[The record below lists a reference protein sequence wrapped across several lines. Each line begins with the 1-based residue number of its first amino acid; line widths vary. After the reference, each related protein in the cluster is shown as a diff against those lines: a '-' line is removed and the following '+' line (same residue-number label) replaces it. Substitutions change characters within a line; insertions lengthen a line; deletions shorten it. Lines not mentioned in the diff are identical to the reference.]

1 MIFSPA
7 FLDSSSWNDNNNNN
21 HNQQQQQQHAHGH
34 HQHHQ
39 VAAGCGSGGGGDGN
53 NSHELLQQQ
62 SMIPGTLADGG
73 GGAVGPA
80 KPMSM
85 SERARLARIPLPEPG
100 LKCPRCDSTNTKF
113 CYFNN
118 YSLSQPRHFC
128 KTCRRYWT
136 RGGALRN
143 VPVGGGCRR
152 NKRTKSSKS
161 SSSTSAAGSASATG
175 GTSSSTSSTATGGSS
190 SAAAAM
196 MPPQAQL
203 PFLASLHHPLG
214 GGDHYST
221 GASRLG
227 FPGLSSLDP
236 RAKPKPASAAAA
248 AGSASA
254 ATTTA
259 GSTPAGSTTTTTSST
274 CATPN
279 APALPAM
286 LGGNLSILP
295 PLLRLA
301 DFDAMSLGSTFS
313 GMAAAGKPPPVDAA
327 GCYSVGAATGLEQWR
342 LQQMQSFPFFHAMD
356 HQAAMAAPP
365 PAMAMPGM
373 FQLGLDGDGHGG
385 GGDDGGELHH
395 AMPSKREGYPRGMYG
410 DHHLAGGYTSYSS
423 ATTGN
428 HLL

>member
-1 MIFSPA
+1 LPNPSTLILYLLSRVTRPQLSSAQHHLLPTTMIFPPA

-39 VAAGCGSGGGGDGN
+39 VAAGCGGGGGGGDG

-62 SMIPGTLADGG
+62 SMIPGTLADGGGG

-128 KTCRRYWT
+128 RACRRYWT

-143 VPVGGGCRR
+143 VPVGGGYRR
-152 NKRTKSSKS
+152 H
-161 SSSTSAAGSASATG
+161 
-175 GTSSSTSSTATGGSS
+175 
-190 SAAAAM
+190 
-196 MPPQAQL
+196 AQ
-203 PFLASLHHPLG
+203 
-214 GGDHYST
+214 
-221 GASRLG
+221 
-227 FPGLSSLDP
+227 
-236 RAKPKPASAAAA
+236 RAKPKPASA

-259 GSTPAGSTTTTTSST
+259 GSTPAGSTTTTTTSST

-313 GMAAAGKPPPVDAA
+313 GMAAAAGKPPPVDAA

-373 FQLGLDGDGHGG
+373 FQLGLDGDGHGSG
-385 GGDDGGELHH
+385 GGEDGGELHH
-395 AMPSKREGYPRGMYG
+395 AMPSSKREGYPRGMYG

>member
-1 MIFSPA
+1 MIFPPA

-39 VAAGCGSGGGGDGN
+39 VAAGCGGGGGGGDG

-62 SMIPGTLADGG
+62 SMIPGTLADGGGG

-128 KTCRRYWT
+128 RACRRYWT

-143 VPVGGGCRR
+143 VPVGGGYRR
-152 NKRTKSSKS
+152 HAK
-161 SSSTSAAGSASATG
+161 
-175 GTSSSTSSTATGGSS
+175 
-190 SAAAAM
+190 
-196 MPPQAQL
+196 
-203 PFLASLHHPLG
+203 
-214 GGDHYST
+214 
-221 GASRLG
+221 
-227 FPGLSSLDP
+227 
-236 RAKPKPASAAAA
+236 RAKPKPASA

-259 GSTPAGSTTTTTSST
+259 GSTPAGSTTTTTTSST

-313 GMAAAGKPPPVDAA
+313 GMAAARRQATARRRGRLLLRRRRHRPRAMETTADAELPVLPRHGSPGGDGGATA
-327 GCYSVGAATGLEQWR
+327 GNGNAGDVPARPRRRRPWQRRRRRRWR
-342 LQQMQSFPFFHAMD
+342 
-356 HQAAMAAPP
+356 APP
-365 PAMAMPGM
+365 CDAIIEERRLPK
-373 FQLGLDGDGHGG
+373 GHVWR
-385 GGDDGGELHH
+385 
-395 AMPSKREGYPRGMYG
+395 SSPRWRI
-410 DHHLAGGYTSYSS
+410 
-423 ATTGN
+423 
-428 HLL
+428 HLLLQCNHRRFTPKLIEAYNELVSQGKSFEVVFVSGDSDQDAFNAYFAKMPWLAVPFSDSEALAKLNERYKVMGIPHLVILG

>member
-1 MIFSPA
+1 M
-7 FLDSSSWNDNNNNN
+7 
-21 HNQQQQQQHAHGH
+21 
-34 HQHHQ
+34 
-39 VAAGCGSGGGGDGN
+39 
-53 NSHELLQQQ
+53 
-62 SMIPGTLADGG
+62 PGTLPEG

-128 KTCRRYWT
+128 RACRRYWT

-143 VPVGGGCRR
+143 VPVGGGYRR
-152 NKRTKSSKS
+152 HAK
-161 SSSTSAAGSASATG
+161 
-175 GTSSSTSSTATGGSS
+175 
-190 SAAAAM
+190 
-196 MPPQAQL
+196 
-203 PFLASLHHPLG
+203 
-214 GGDHYST
+214 
-221 GASRLG
+221 
-227 FPGLSSLDP
+227 
-236 RAKPKPASAAAA
+236 RAKPKAASAAAA
-248 AGSASA
+248 AAAAAGSSA
-254 ATTTA
+254 ATTA
-259 GSTPAGSTTTTTSST
+259 GSTLAGSTTSST
-274 CATPN
+274 CTTAN

-286 LGGNLSILP
+286 LSGNLSILP

-313 GMAAAGKPPPVDAA
+313 GMGGKPPVDAA
-327 GCYSVGAATGLEQWR
+327 GCYSVGGATTGAAAAAGLEQWR

-356 HQAAMAAPP
+356 QGALAPA

-385 GGDDGGELHH
+385 GEDGGELHH
-395 AMPSKREGYPRGMYG
+395 AMPSKREAAGYPRGMYG

>member
-1 MIFSPA
+1 MIFPPA

-21 HNQQQQQQHAHGH
+21 HNQQQQQQQQQHAHGH

-39 VAAGCGSGGGGDGN
+39 VAAGCGGGGGGGDG

-62 SMIPGTLADGG
+62 SMIPGTLADGGGG

-128 KTCRRYWT
+128 RACRRYWT

-143 VPVGGGCRR
+143 VPVGGGSRR
-152 NKRTKSSKS
+152 HAK
-161 SSSTSAAGSASATG
+161 
-175 GTSSSTSSTATGGSS
+175 
-190 SAAAAM
+190 
-196 MPPQAQL
+196 
-203 PFLASLHHPLG
+203 
-214 GGDHYST
+214 
-221 GASRLG
+221 
-227 FPGLSSLDP
+227 
-236 RAKPKPASAAAA
+236 RAKPKPASA

-259 GSTPAGSTTTTTSST
+259 GSTPAGSTTTTTTSST

-313 GMAAAGKPPPVDAA
+313 GMAAPAGKPPPVDAA

-385 GGDDGGELHH
+385 GGGEDGGELHH
-395 AMPSKREGYPRGMYG
+395 AMPSSKREGYPRGMYG

>member
-1 MIFSPA
+1 MIFPPA
-7 FLDSSSWNDNNNNN
+7 FLDSSSWNDNNNQQQQ
-21 HNQQQQQQHAHGH
+21 QQQQQQHAHGH

-39 VAAGCGSGGGGDGN
+39 VAAGCGGGGGGDGN
-53 NSHELLQQQ
+53 SHELMQQ
-62 SMIPGTLADGG
+62 SMMPGTLPDGG

-128 KTCRRYWT
+128 RACRRYWT

-143 VPVGGGCRR
+143 VPVGGGYRR
-152 NKRTKSSKS
+152 HAK
-161 SSSTSAAGSASATG
+161 
-175 GTSSSTSSTATGGSS
+175 
-190 SAAAAM
+190 
-196 MPPQAQL
+196 
-203 PFLASLHHPLG
+203 
-214 GGDHYST
+214 
-221 GASRLG
+221 
-227 FPGLSSLDP
+227 
-236 RAKPKPASAAAA
+236 RAKPKAASAAAA
-248 AGSASA
+248 AAAVAGSSA

-259 GSTPAGSTTTTTSST
+259 GSTPAGSTTSST
-274 CATPN
+274 CTTAN

-313 GMAAAGKPPPVDAA
+313 GMAGKPPVDAA
-327 GCYSVGAATGLEQWR
+327 GCYSIGGATAATGLEQWR

-356 HQAAMAAPP
+356 HQAAMATP

-385 GGDDGGELHH
+385 GEDGGELHH
-395 AMPSKREGYPRGMYG
+395 AMPSKREAGGYPRGMYG

>member
-1 MIFSPA
+1 MIFPPA
-7 FLDSSSWNDNNNNN
+7 FLDSSSWNDNNN
-21 HNQQQQQQHAHGH
+21 QQQQQHAHGH
-34 HQHHQ
+34 GHQ
-39 VAAGCGSGGGGDGN
+39 VEAGCGGGGDG
-53 NSHELLQQQ
+53 NSHELLQQ
-62 SMIPGTLADGG
+62 SIMPGTIPEGG
-73 GGAVGPA
+73 GGGGGGVGPA

-128 KTCRRYWT
+128 RACRRYWT

-143 VPVGGGCRR
+143 VPVGGGYRR
-152 NKRTKSSKS
+152 HAK
-161 SSSTSAAGSASATG
+161 
-175 GTSSSTSSTATGGSS
+175 
-190 SAAAAM
+190 
-196 MPPQAQL
+196 
-203 PFLASLHHPLG
+203 
-214 GGDHYST
+214 
-221 GASRLG
+221 
-227 FPGLSSLDP
+227 
-236 RAKPKPASAAAA
+236 RAKPKAASAAAA
-248 AGSASA
+248 AGSSA
-254 ATTTA
+254 ATA
-259 GSTPAGSTTTTTSST
+259 GSTPAGSTTSST
-274 CATPN
+274 CTTAN

-313 GMAAAGKPPPVDAA
+313 GMGGKPPVDAA
-327 GCYSVGAATGLEQWR
+327 GCYSVGSGGATTAAGLEQWR

-356 HQAAMAAPP
+356 QATLAPA

-373 FQLGLDGDGHGG
+373 FHLGLDGDGHGG

-395 AMPSKREGYPRGMYG
+395 AMPSKREAGGGYPRGMYG
-410 DHHLAGGYTSYSS
+410 DHHFAGGYTTSYSS
-423 ATTGN
+423 AATGN